1 MEPGTGWALQDA
13 TQGLVPDDQAVAA
26 RRQLHC
32 PVGQLAVGAA
42 NPERHGLDQDVAF
55 FERRFGYVLE
65 ADKTVAR
72 IRES

>member
-1 MEPGTGWALQDA
+1 
-13 TQGLVPDDQAVAA
+13 
-26 RRQLHC
+26 
-32 PVGQLAVGAA
+32 VGQLAVGAA

-65 ADKTVAR
+65 ADRTVAR